1 MSKKKLKL
9 LLIVCVILSACQSK
23 PVYFRSGWVTYTN
36 VNDVNDISFAPDGYL
51 WAATIGGVVRWDT
64 ANKAYIKYS
73 TENGLPS
80 NNISTI
86 LVDSKG
92 IIWIGT
98 QRGEIANFSGKKWT
112 VYQIPALEI
121 GITINDIYEDS
132 DGQIWFA
139 TYGAGAIMYNGKTW
153 KTYLQNDGLASVAS
167 QSIGEFPKGNIWVG
181 TWMPQCDCLSR
192 KNVQKRI
199 EPGWSVFDGKEWN
212 TIYKEA
218 GLENNAF
225 GGIASSFAAD
235 KQGVWISITDGD
247 RLIFFDG
254 NTYAKQNVPDTIN
267 FIFDLKIDQVGN
279 LWGGSD
285 TGVFMYDGIIW
296 HTYTVE
302 DGLLNVKVSSLE
314 IAPEGSLWFGT
325 IEGISYFDGEDWGS
339 LIAADPKDSIPLTWS
354 ISDVTFAPDGSVWLA
369 TYNGLLYFDGR
380 RWVRFTT
387 KDGLPDNDIRNVD
400 VASDGTVWIRSIH
413 NITDTISSFD
423 GEKWIIHDYGDFTS
437 FIDFDHDGKFWT
449 WSYDDD
455 KVRYY
460 DGANWKLF
468 PASEID
474 SPKRVFIAPDTSLW
488 FQEFSYGV
496 WRFDGQTWTD
506 LTGNKWITGLAMS
519 PDGSVW
525 IARND
530 STNTLGFYKFVDDAW
545 SLQTKFENGA
555 YVTEM
560 VFDRFGV
567 LWIISGRSGES
578 IREIWKYENGKWSQY
593 VLPNGL
599 SASSIYFSPDDS
611 IWFVTDVGL
620 TRYSVK

>member
-23 PVYFRSGWVTYTN
+23 PVYFQSGWITYTN

-86 LVDSKG
+86 LADSKG
-92 IIWIGT
+92 IVWVGT
-98 QRGEIANFSGKKWT
+98 QQGEIASFNDEKWT

-121 GITINDIYEDS
+121 GMTINDIYEDS

-139 TYGAGAIMYNGKTW
+139 TYGAGAIMYNGKDW
-153 KTYLQNDGLASVAS
+153 KAYLQNDGLVSVAA

-199 EPGWSVFDGKEWN
+199 EPGWSVFDGKGWN
-212 TIYKEA
+212 TIYEEA
-218 GLENNAF
+218 GLENNVF
-225 GGIASSFAAD
+225 GGVASSFAAD

-247 RLIFFDG
+247 GLLFFDG
-254 NTYAKQNVPDTIN
+254 NIFAKQDIPATIR

-279 LWGGSD
+279 LWGASD
-285 TGVFMYDGIIW
+285 TGIFMYDGISW
-296 HTYTVE
+296 QTYNAG
-302 DGLLNVKVSSLE
+302 DSLLNDATSS
-314 IAPEGSLWFGT
+314 IAVASDGSLWFGT
-325 IEGISYFDGEDWGS
+325 EQGISYFDDNDWGS
-339 LIAADPKDSIPLTWS
+339 LIATDPKDSIPITWS
-354 ISDVTFAPDGSVWLA
+354 ISDVAFTPNGGIWLA
-369 TYNGLLYFDGR
+369 TNSGALYFDGKD
-380 RWVRFTT
+380 WKKFTT
-387 KDGLPDNDIRNVD
+387 KDGLPDNVVRDID
-400 VASDGTVWIRSIH
+400 IASDGTIWVRSMH
-413 NITDTISSFD
+413 DTTDTISSFD
-423 GEKWIIHDYGDFTS
+423 GTKWTVYDYGDFTW
-437 FIDFDHDGKFWT
+437 FVDFDKDGNFWS

-455 KVRYY
+455 QIHYF
-460 DGANWKLF
+460 DGVNWNSL
-468 PASEID
+468 PASEIYF
-474 SPKRVFIAPDTSLW
+474 PEKVLVAPDSSLW
-488 FQEFSYGV
+488 FQESYDV

-530 STNTLGFYKFVDDAW
+530 STNTLGFYKFFDGAW

-567 LWIISGRSGES
+567 LWTISGRSGES

-611 IWFVTDVGL
+611 IWFVTDIGL
-620 TRYSVK
+620 TRYSEK